1 MTKPVS
7 DRGRIHRPNA
17 RPAGSRGRG
26 GRTHAL
32 ALVVVLGYGA
42 GLGLAVPGP
51 PAIGQVLRAPEAE
64 LEDVIEIA
72 LVGRDLFAYDLIGSG
87 SPSTRLE
94 IGEAV
99 AWMRASGRVG
109 VVVTDRRVL
118 AVTNGS
124 GIWHE
129 ERLRVHESRPDRAL
143 IGKRV
148 ALVVTDKR
156 LLGFD
161 SGSTTWLD
169 IDIGPNER
177 VREARVGA
185 QTGLVLTDRT
195 AYGLSPDAGGFFGTP
210 MSVQE
215 RVESVRVGA
224 NMATISTSR
233 RVLVFRAPSGT
244 WSEDRR
250 KIN

>member
-1 MTKPVS
+1 MTKPLC
-7 DRGRIHRPNA
+7 DRGPSHRPNV
-17 RPAGSRGRG
+17 RPFGSHGPG

-32 ALVVVLGYGA
+32 ALLAVLGLGA
-42 GLGLAVPGP
+42 ALVLPGP

-72 LVGRDLFAYDLIGSG
+72 LVGRDLLAYDLLGSG
-87 SPSTRLE
+87 SPSMRLE
-94 IGEAV
+94 IGEEV
-99 AWMRASGRVG
+99 AWMHASGRIG
-109 VVVTDRRVL
+109 VVVTDRRLL
-118 AVTNGS
+118 AVTNAS

-143 IGKRV
+143 LGKRV

-161 SGSTTWLD
+161 SGSATWLD

-195 AYGLSPDAGGFFGTP
+195 AYGLSPHAGGFFATP

-244 WSEDRR
+244 WTEDRR